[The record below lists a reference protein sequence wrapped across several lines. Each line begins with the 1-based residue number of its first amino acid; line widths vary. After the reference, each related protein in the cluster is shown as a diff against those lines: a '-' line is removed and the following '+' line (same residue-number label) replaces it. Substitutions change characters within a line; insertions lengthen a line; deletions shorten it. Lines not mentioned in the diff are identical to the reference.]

1 MASSDRRGRK
11 LRRALV
17 ETRSAW
23 KALKNALTDLP
34 LLKRDPA
41 SPPGS
46 TMRWPRSRRASAA
59 SSPLVVRCTSL
70 RDRLEG
76 DRLQLAVLGQFKR
89 GKSTF
94 INALLGAPVL
104 PIAVVPLTAVP
115 IFISW
120 ASEPLVRVRFLD
132 GREPEQFE
140 AAEPDGIRE
149 FLFQFVAEEANPK
162 NRFGVARVDLSYPAP
177 ILADGTVL
185 IDTPGVGST
194 FHHNT
199 EAALQVIPECDAVLF
214 IASAD
219 PPITQ
224 TELDYLRRLKS
235 KTERIFFILNKV
247 DYIGAAERK
256 SVAEFSAEGVGGKR
270 TFSAGRQD
278 FPRVGAQRT
287 DRKTERR
294 SQTTRRKRHRGD
306 RGTSRPLPRERESQ
320 AARGRDQE
328 QSRRHSLANRGGGEI
343 ASASAST
350 PA

>member
-1 MASSDRRGRK
+1 MA
-11 LRRALV
+11 AI
-17 ETRSAW
+17 E
-23 KALKNALTDLP
+23 
-34 LLKRDPA
+34 A
-41 SPPGS
+41 SVGPK
-46 TMRWPRSRRASAA
+46 
-59 SSPLVVRCTSL
+59 SPLVVRCTSL

-120 ASEPLVRVRFLD
+120 ASEPLVRIRFLN

-140 AAEPDGIRE
+140 AAEPDAIQD
-149 FLFQFVAEEANPK
+149 FLFRFVAEEANPK
-162 NRFGVARVDLSYPAP
+162 NRLGVARVDLSIRRRSSPMGRCSSIRPASAP
-177 ILADGTVL
+177 R
-185 IDTPGVGST
+185 

-199 EAALQVIPECDAVLF
+199 ETALQVIPECDAVLF
-214 IASAD
+214 IVSAD

-247 DYIGAAERK
+247 DYVGAAERK
-256 SVAEFSAEGVGGKR
+256 SVAEFLRTVLEENGLFPPGAKIFPASARNGLIAKQNGDPKQLDGSGIAAIEAHLVR
-270 TFSAGRQD
+270 YLA
-278 FPRVGAQRT
+278 
-287 DRKTERR
+287 TEKAKLLEAAIR
-294 SQTTRRKRHRGD
+294 SKAAD
-306 RGTSRPLPRERESQ
+306 ILSQ
-320 AARGRDQE
+320 AEAEVRLRLEALQ
-328 QSRRHSLANRGGGEI
+328 
-343 ASASAST
+343 T